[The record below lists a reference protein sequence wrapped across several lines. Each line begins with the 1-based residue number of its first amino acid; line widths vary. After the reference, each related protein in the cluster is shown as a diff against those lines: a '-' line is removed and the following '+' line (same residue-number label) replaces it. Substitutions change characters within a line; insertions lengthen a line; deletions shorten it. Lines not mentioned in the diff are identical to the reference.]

1 MGRDQRRGRRK
12 DCRVGKRRV
21 EEGHV
26 GAGPRRRK
34 KKLASE
40 GPTPTS
46 RAAPNRTDLG
56 SVVCKCIDST
66 DRSKR
71 RYQVARLGPL
81 VWNSVASNFHDR
93 DELQSCGC
101 VIAFDLPPPSNLDGP
116 KRAHPDH
123 TFHCCTPCRPL
134 GGGCHSAGGHQA
146 LAPPPPS
153 PSARHWPTD
162 ARAAPGP
169 SPPPICGTQT
179 GASPW
184 AVAGCVAAGGRW
196 AAPRRCAALQLPF
209 EVGPACGTPLLPR
222 HWRAHTRRM
231 GGSGA
236 LCGLHPTLGR
246 RKRL

>member
-12 DCRVGKRRV
+12 DCRVVKEGWKKGTWVQGHGGGKRSW
-21 EEGHV
+21 
-26 GAGPRRRK
+26 RRK
-34 KKLASE
+34 GA
-40 GPTPTS
+40 TPTS

-101 VIAFDLPPPSNLDGP
+101 VIAFDLPPPSDLDGP

-146 LAPPPPS
+146 LAPPPPLS
-153 PSARHWPTD
+153 KCAPLADGRSRRAGPVATTHLRHPD
-162 ARAAPGP
+162 
-169 SPPPICGTQT
+169 
-179 GASPW
+179 
-184 AVAGCVAAGGRW
+184 GG
-196 AAPRRCAALQLPF
+196 
-209 EVGPACGTPLLPR
+209 VPL
-222 HWRAHTRRM
+222 
-231 GGSGA
+231 GGGG
-236 LCGLHPTLGR
+236 LCGCGWEMGSPEAMCGSAVTI
-246 RKRL
+246 